1 MSLRFFNDFD
11 DLFANDVTFSLLPLR
26 MADSDNCKG
35 KKACRPVSTAL
46 STFTTQHRL
55 GHLDV
60 IESDTDCTV
69 TMDLPGVAKEDVQ
82 VHFDDA
88 NRMLTVE
95 AERQSQFAKEGDEG
109 NDRYFHQERYFG
121 KVHRS
126 VMMPENIDGDSVQAS
141 LDNGVLRLVFG
152 KRPEKETRKRI
163 SIN

>member
-11 DLFANDVTFSLLPLR
+11 DLFTNDVTFSLLPLR
-26 MADSDNCKG
+26 MADSECRG
-35 KKACRPVSTAL
+35 KKACRPTNAL

-60 IESDTDCTV
+60 IESDNDCTV
-69 TMDLPGVAKEDVQ
+69 TVDLPGVAKEDVQ

-95 AERQSQFAKEGDEG
+95 AERHSESTKEGDE